1 MATGEGAPYG
11 RDVEIRRRIVG
22 RRTALVIAL
31 ALHGPTAAAARA
43 PSTIDVRAHA
53 ALMLTGE
60 HRSDLAGA
68 SVAAAGDVNGDGRDD
83 VIVGAPL
90 ADPRAATMPDR
101 RTWSTA
107 PPAAGWGSGRSGPEG
122 SASTAPWHGRG
133 RSIRARTRSPAAP
146 ATW

>member
-1 MATGEGAPYG
+1 MRGS
-11 RDVEIRRRIVG
+11 VG
-22 RRTALVIAL
+22 WRTALVIAL
-31 ALHGPTAAAARA
+31 ALATVPAAAAARA
-43 PSTIDVRAHA
+43 LSTIDVRAHA
-53 ALMLTGE
+53 ALVLTGE

-90 ADPRAATMPDR
+90 ADPRGRHDAGSAYVVFGATR
-101 RTWSTA
+101 
-107 PPAAGWGSGRSGPEG
+107 GRVRLGALGAEG

-133 RSIRARTRSPAAP
+133 RSIRARTRSPAGP